1 MFNALPSNRRGARH
15 QNETKAQHEPIS
27 LAQVK
32 ENDGV
37 KALVAALATALSCWS
52 HAYAQAPAVQSWPAK
67 PVRML
72 VGAPAGG
79 TSDILVRLIG
89 AKLTETWGQQVIS
102 DARPGANGNIAV
114 DTMVRSPPDGYTLM
128 LMDIGNLSISPSM
141 YSKLPFDV
149 IRDIAP
155 ITTVTYSPYLL
166 TTHPS
171 VPVKTVG
178 ELIALAKKNPGKL
191 NVPVGL
197 GSAIHLATLDMQQ
210 RVHANWIYI
219 PTKGGQSSVVSVM
232 TGDGD
237 FLMMGVVQTWVH
249 VKSGKLK
256 LIAVSS
262 EQREPNFPDVPTVGE
277 TAGLEGYSAGSWQ
290 GIIGP
295 AKLSPEIIA
304 KLYNEVKRVI
314 ALPDVAERLT
324 ALGSRPQAK
333 TPQEMG
339 RWLASEKDKW
349 AKVVKASGYKL
360 E

>member
-1 MFNALPSNRRGARH
+1 MPMKTLG
-15 QNETKAQHEPIS
+15 
-27 LAQVK
+27 
-32 ENDGV
+32 
-37 KALVAALATALSCWS
+37 LVRVTAATAAICCFGYA
-52 HAYAQAPAVQSWPAK
+52 HAQAPAQAWPVK
-67 PVRML
+67 PVRVL

-79 TSDILVRLIG
+79 TSDILVRLLG
-89 AKLTETWGQQVIS
+89 AKLTETWGQQVLS
-102 DARPGANGNIAV
+102 DPRPGANGNIAV
-114 DTMVRSPPDGYTLM
+114 EMMVRAAADGYTLM

-141 YSKLPFDV
+141 YKLPFDV
-149 IRDIAP
+149 IRDIAT

-171 VPVKTVG
+171 VPVKSVS

-197 GSAIHLATLDMQQ
+197 GSAIHLSTLALQQ
-210 RVHANWIYI
+210 RVGTNWVYV
-219 PTKGGQSSVVSVM
+219 PTKGGQNSVLSVM

-262 EQREPNFPDVPTVGE
+262 EQREPTFPTVPTIAE
-277 TAGLEGYSAGSWQ
+277 TPGLEGYSAGSWQ

-295 AKLSPEIIA
+295 AKLSADIVNKIH
-304 KLYNEVKRVI
+304 NEVKRII
-314 ALPDVAERLT
+314 ALPDVREKLT
-324 ALGSRPQAK
+324 SLGSRPQAK
-333 TPQEMG
+333 TPQETSK
-339 RWLASEKDKW
+339 WLASEKEKW
-349 AKVVKASGYKL
+349 ARVVKESGYKV

>member
-1 MFNALPSNRRGARH
+1 MKTCKVNNCCANAMAV
-15 QNETKAQHEPIS
+15 T
-27 LAQVK
+27 
-32 ENDGV
+32 
-37 KALVAALATALSCWS
+37 AALCCCGYAN
-52 HAYAQAPAVQSWPAK
+52 AQAPAATWPVK
-67 PVRML
+67 PIRVL

-89 AKLTETWGQQVIS
+89 AKLTETWGQQVLS
-102 DARPGANGNIAV
+102 DPRPGANGNIAV
-114 DTMVRSPPDGYTLM
+114 EMLVRSAPDGSTLM

-141 YSKLPFDV
+141 YRLPFDI

-155 ITTVTYSPYLL
+155 IATVAYSPYLL

-171 VPVKTVG
+171 VPVKTVA

-197 GSAIHLATLDMQQ
+197 GSAIHLSTLAMQQ
-210 RVHANWIYI
+210 RVGAKWTYI
-219 PTKGGQSSVVSVM
+219 PTKGGQSSVLAVM

-249 VKSGKLK
+249 VKSGRLK

-262 EQREPNFPDVPTVGE
+262 EQREPMFPNVPTVAE
-277 TAGLEGYSAGSWQ
+277 TPGLEGYSAGSWQ

-295 AKLSPEIIA
+295 AKLSADIVN
-304 KLYNEVKRVI
+304 KTYNEVKRII
-314 ALPDVAERLT
+314 ALPEVAEKLT
-324 ALGSRPQAK
+324 SLGSRPQVM
-333 TPQEMG
+333 TPQDMG
-339 RWLASEKDKW
+339 KWLASEKEKW
-349 AKVVKASGYKL
+349 AKVVKESGYKL